1 MNQFQIKIG
10 AWSVVRTAD
19 GKGLSIKPMEVNGL
33 HDYEVVVTVGDGDF
47 HPDEKSLRINTYI
60 DGVDEPVMNVNLPKV
75 VREDEDSYVFNPDTQ
90 EARGFVPP
98 SSLDKATNLTD
109 MINEIKIKQTEEY
122 KKAKATGIDLML
134 NRKISKPKRAK
145 KAVK

>member
-10 AWSVVRTAD
+10 PWSVVRTAD

-60 DGVDEPVMNVNLPKV
+60 DGMDEPVMNVNLPKV
-75 VREDEDSYVFNPDTQ
+75 VREDDEED
-90 EARGFVPP
+90 EARFAPTSNV
-98 SSLDKATNLTD
+98 NLTD
-109 MINEIKIKQTEEY
+109 MLDELKLT
-122 KKAKATGIDLML
+122 
-134 NRKISKPKRAK
+134 K